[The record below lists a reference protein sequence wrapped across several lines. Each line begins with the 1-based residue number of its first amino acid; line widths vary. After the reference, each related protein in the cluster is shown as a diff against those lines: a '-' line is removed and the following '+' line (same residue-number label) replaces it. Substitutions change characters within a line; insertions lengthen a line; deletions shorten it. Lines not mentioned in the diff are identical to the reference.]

1 MPNFDAI
8 VNLPS
13 ITVERV
19 EAGNPLIVH
28 ATYHGEVHCPHCGC
42 DRLRKKAKLVRK
54 VKHQPIGLGNTLL
67 HVQCHKYQCR
77 GCCRYFN
84 TRLPGILPRFRGS
97 QKFKEQVYKMHLGGM
112 AHKHI
117 QNQFQLG
124 HSTLERWFRECYELE
139 SRKVSDRLCPTVLG
153 IDEHMFNKQSG
164 YATTLCDLRK
174 HRVFD
179 VVKGKSQQDLKAYL
193 NALPGKERVQVI
205 CIDLSSSYRRIIKQ
219 YFPNAKIVSDRFHV
233 IRLVGYHFLKTCHSI
248 DPDVKHRR
256 SMLRILRM
264 REDKLSNKQIRQ
276 RDQYFKDQPAIEVIY
291 QFKQSLHKLL
301 LHKART
307 KQQCKGLIKQLLA
320 KIKQLKQSGL
330 EHLIT
335 LAKTLYNWR
344 EEIVRM
350 WRFTKSN
357 GITEGFHRKMKL
369 IQRRAYGFRNFE
381 NYRMRVRVLCG

>member
-1 MPNFDAI
+1 MSTCSINKAVMP
-8 VNLPS
+8 LP
-13 ITVERV
+13 
-19 EAGNPLIVH
+19 
-28 ATYHGEVHCPHCGC
+28 
-42 DRLRKKAKLVRK
+42 
-54 VKHQPIGLGNTLL
+54 
-67 HVQCHKYQCR
+67 
-77 GCCRYFN
+77 
-84 TRLPGILPRFRGS
+84 
-97 QKFKEQVYKMHLGGM
+97 
-112 AHKHI
+112 
-117 QNQFQLG
+117 
-124 HSTLERWFRECYELE
+124 
-139 SRKVSDRLCPTVLG
+139 
-153 IDEHMFNKQSG
+153 
-164 YATTLCDLRK
+164 LCDLRK

-335 LAKTLYNWR
+335 LA
-344 EEIVRM
+344 
-350 WRFTKSN
+350 
-357 GITEGFHRKMKL
+357 
-369 IQRRAYGFRNFE
+369 
-381 NYRMRVRVLCG
+381 